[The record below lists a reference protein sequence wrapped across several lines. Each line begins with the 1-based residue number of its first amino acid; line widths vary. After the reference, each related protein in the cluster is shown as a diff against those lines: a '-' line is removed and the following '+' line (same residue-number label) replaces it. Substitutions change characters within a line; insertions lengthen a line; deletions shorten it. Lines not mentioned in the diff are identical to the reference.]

1 MKQKIKQT
9 ISCGIIKGDDLI
21 KSSSPRQEITFKTGG
36 YITDKDRPRK
46 RIKPRDFRK
55 DDW

>member
-9 ISCGIIKGDDLI
+9 ISCGIIKGADLI